1 MTNSPI
7 SVLLFEDNPIHARL
21 LQGFLKPEFAVEAV
35 DNLAAGLAR
44 LEAGGIDAILL
55 DLVLP
60 DSQELATFERV
71 KATVPNI
78 PVLVLTGLDDEVLAE
93 EAVAAGALRLP
104 NQNADQWREL
114 GPVYPGG
121 RSRLAMGGDP
131 RFLRCDLL
139 AGAIGSFRDRACG
152 HAGAVGLAHQRR
164 IPQKLH
170 ARQLGGN
177 APTCGDAVYSWPVR
191 RFCCCRPRR

>member
-21 LQGFLKPEFAVEAV
+21 LQNLLKPEFAVEAV

-71 KATVPNI
+71 KATVPDI

-93 EAVAAGALRLP
+93 EAVAAGARDYLIKTQINGESLARSI
-104 NQNADQWREL
+104 REA
-114 GPVYPGG
+114 V
-121 RSRLAMGGDP
+121 
-131 RFLRCDLL
+131 
-139 AGAIGSFRDRACG
+139 AG
-152 HAGAVGLAHQRR
+152 
-164 IPQKLH
+164 
-170 ARQLGGN
+170 
-177 APTCGDAVYSWPVR
+177 
-191 RFCCCRPRR
+191 

>member
-21 LQGFLKPEFAVEAV
+21 LQNLLKPEFAVEVV

-93 EAVAAGALRLP
+93 EAVAAGARDYLIKTQINGESLSRSI
-104 NQNADQWREL
+104 REA
-114 GPVYPGG
+114 V
-121 RSRLAMGGDP
+121 
-131 RFLRCDLL
+131 
-139 AGAIGSFRDRACG
+139 AG
-152 HAGAVGLAHQRR
+152 
-164 IPQKLH
+164 
-170 ARQLGGN
+170 
-177 APTCGDAVYSWPVR
+177 
-191 RFCCCRPRR
+191 

>member
-21 LQGFLKPEFAVEAV
+21 LQNLLKPEFAVEAV
-35 DNLAAGLAR
+35 DSLAAGLAR
-44 LEAGGIDAILL
+44 LEAGRIDAILL

-93 EAVAAGALRLP
+93 EAVAAGARDYLIKTQINGESLARSI
-104 NQNADQWREL
+104 REA
-114 GPVYPGG
+114 V
-121 RSRLAMGGDP
+121 
-131 RFLRCDLL
+131 
-139 AGAIGSFRDRACG
+139 AG
-152 HAGAVGLAHQRR
+152 
-164 IPQKLH
+164 
-170 ARQLGGN
+170 
-177 APTCGDAVYSWPVR
+177 
-191 RFCCCRPRR
+191 

>member
-1 MTNSPI
+1 MTNSPV

-21 LQGFLKPEFAVEAV
+21 LQNLLKPEFAVEAV

-93 EAVAAGALRLP
+93 EAVAAGARDYLIKTQINGESLARSI
-104 NQNADQWREL
+104 REAVA
-114 GPVYPGG
+114 GF
-121 RSRLAMGGDP
+121 DP
-131 RFLRCDLL
+131 SS
-139 AGAIGSFRDRACG
+139 AEG
-152 HAGAVGLAHQRR
+152 
-164 IPQKLH
+164 
-170 ARQLGGN
+170 
-177 APTCGDAVYSWPVR
+177 
-191 RFCCCRPRR
+191 